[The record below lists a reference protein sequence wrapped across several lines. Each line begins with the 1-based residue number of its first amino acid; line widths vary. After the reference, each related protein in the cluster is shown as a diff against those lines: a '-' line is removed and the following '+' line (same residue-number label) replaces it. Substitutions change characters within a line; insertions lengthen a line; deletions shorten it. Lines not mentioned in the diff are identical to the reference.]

1 MRGSLTAMLMAAGL
15 SACAVGPRYAGPP
28 AVPAAAE
35 WTEPAQTAEVDLYWW
50 RGFHDPVLEE
60 LVRAGLERNLDL
72 RIAAAQLREARANR
86 AAAFGGRFPELD
98 ATGSASRNEISQ
110 NGEFPIRNIP
120 GFPRRFNLFDVGFDA
135 SWEIDFWGRLARGV
149 DAADARA
156 DAALESLRSARLE
169 VVAEVVRAYVDL
181 CNAQARLASTQAD
194 AEARR
199 RTAILVEERYR
210 AGEASRF
217 DFARAESQA
226 RSTESEIPELRANER
241 AASYTLAVLTGQP
254 PEKLVQLADQ
264 PHPLPSPPSLVAV
277 GLRSDLLRRRPDVR
291 EAERELAAAK
301 ADVAVATADLF
312 PRVNLIA
319 TVGQQARNTGDLGA
333 SASTRYQLGPSFS
346 WPVFAAG
353 RIRAQIRA
361 TDARSEQA
369 AARYEKAVLTALSDS
384 ETALNRYAAA
394 RAGRVDRD
402 AALEQ
407 SAQAVAMARERY
419 QAGEE
424 DLINLLESES
434 EFRVAEEAALNARA
448 GELTALVTLY
458 KALGGGWQS

>member
-1 MRGSLTAMLMAAGL
+1 MRSSLTLMLVAASL

-35 WTEPAQTAEVDLYWW
+35 WVEPAQTAEVDLHWW
-50 RGFHDPVLEE
+50 RGFHDPALEE

-135 SWEIDFWGRLARGV
+135 SWEIDFWGRVARGV

-156 DAALESLRSARLE
+156 GAALEALRSARLE

-199 RTAILVEERYR
+199 RTAMLVEERYR

-226 RSTESEIPELRANER
+226 RSTESEIPGLRSDER
-241 AASYTLAVLTGQP
+241 AAAYTLAVLTGRP
-254 PEKLVQLADQ
+254 PEKLVQLVDQ
-264 PHPLPSPPSLVAV
+264 PHPLPSPPTLIAV

-291 EAERELAAAK
+291 EAERELAAAN
-301 ADVAVATADLF
+301 ADVGVAT
-312 PRVNLIA
+312 A
-319 TVGQQARNTGDLGA
+319 TVGQQARNTGDLGVGG
-333 SASTRYQLGPSFS
+333 STRYQFGPSFS

-361 TDARSEQA
+361 ADARSEQA

-419 QAGEE
+419 QAGED